1 MVAPMVKYNQL
12 SALKAKSLPAGKH
25 ADGQGLWL
33 FKSTPQTGKW
43 KLRFS
48 VSGRVREMG
57 LGRWPDVSLAEA
69 REHAAAARKRV
80 RARADPIE
88 ERRQAR
94 HRVSAMTIRE
104 AVESCFAAKQAD
116 LKGDGV
122 AGRWLSPLSTHVLPK
137 IGKDPIE
144 SVDQHTLKRV
154 LEPIWQTK
162 TEAARKALN
171 RMNLTLQHAAAHGLE
186 VDLQA
191 TMKARALLG
200 KQRHSVEHI
209 PALPYADAPA
219 FYQMLCGEPAT
230 SALALRFLMLTL
242 ARTSEIRFAQ
252 YTDIEADVWIIPAEH
267 TKTEKEHRVPLT
279 AEALRVIK
287 LARKAP
293 EQTLLFPSSHGKV
306 MSDATMSKFMKDRG
320 YTARPHGFRSTF
332 RSWSEEKTDASYEVK
347 ETCLGH
353 KVGSEVER
361 AYQRSD
367 LLDKRRMLLTQ
378 WTEFLLGR

>member
-1 MVAPMVKYNQL
+1 MVKYNQL

-48 VSGRVREMG
+48 VSGKVREMG

-80 RARADPIE
+80 RAGADPIE
-88 ERRQAR
+88 ERRQQR
-94 HRVSAMTIRE
+94 HRVSAMTVRE
-104 AVESCFAAKQAD
+104 AVESCFAAKQAE

-122 AGRWLSPLSTHVLPK
+122 AGRWMSPLSNHVLPK

-154 LEPIWQTK
+154 LEPIWQQKADT
-162 TEAARKALN
+162 ARKALN

-191 TMKARALLG
+191 VLKARALLG
-200 KQRHSVEHI
+200 KQRETSRHI
-209 PALPYADAPA
+209 PSLPYADCPA
-219 FYQMLCGEPAT
+219 FYRQLTEAPSMT
-230 SALALRFLMLTL
+230 QLALRFLMLTI
-242 ARTSEIRFAQ
+242 ARTSEVRFAQ
-252 YTDIEADVWIIPAEH
+252 YTEIQDKVWIIPKER
-267 TKTEKEHRVPLT
+267 TKTKLEHRIPLIP
-279 AEALRVIK
+279 EAMRVIK
-287 LARKAP
+287 LAKQSD
-293 EQTLLFPSSHGKV
+293 EQTLLFPTARNKA
-306 MSDATMSKFMKDRG
+306 MSDATMARFMEREG
-320 YTARPHGFRSTF
+320 MEARPHGFRASF
-332 RSWSEEKTDASYEVK
+332 RSWAEEQTTASYEVK

-353 KVGSEVER
+353 VVGSEVER

-367 LLDKRRMLLTQ
+367 LLDKRRKLLNQ
-378 WTEFLLGR
+378 WTRFLCQ